1 MRITILAIDSAIDC
15 ILIVFHPYD
24 GFYQMRATDIS
35 KERWNLSNLHDNLK
49 IYTDAKSLLRGKC
62 KMVATLDDTKRSAIA
77 VRLADMKAFQELII
91 ANEETLVSQ
100 VNDSEIQKRLQDMLD
115 SDRKNLGVL
124 ETVIVQY
131 GIQAEPRDIAKKFVE
146 MTQQMMKGSEFSMYD
161 KFAQHELLKHGQVMT
176 GIMLH
181 KAAQVVGADIDLA
194 FGPLNTVN
202 FENRAH
208 QEQLKGVLEQ
218 IGTRELTG
226 KDADQGLW
234 ARVQDAAAA
243 FSGVVGS
250 VVTQT
255 SDKKDMNIQDLIR
268 LDHNK
273 VNTLFTEL
281 LQSDNPQK
289 IQEYFGQIY
298 KDLLAHSEAE
308 EQVVYPKV
316 RPFYGEGDT
325 QELYDEQAE
334 MKKMLDEIKAI
345 DPSSSQFKDKIKQL
359 MSAVGDHIRQE
370 ESTMFAAIRNN
381 MSSTETEQL
390 STQFKQAKAQIQKK
404 MGVVSQ

>member
-1 MRITILAIDSAIDC
+1 
-15 ILIVFHPYD
+15 
-24 GFYQMRATDIS
+24 
-35 KERWNLSNLHDNLK
+35 
-49 IYTDAKSLLRGKC
+49 
-62 KMVATLDDTKRSAIA
+62 MVATLDDTKRSAIA
-77 VRLADMKAFQELII
+77 VRLADVKAFQELII

-115 SDRKNLGVL
+115 SDRKNLGVI

-131 GIQAEPRDIAKKFVE
+131 GIQAEPRDITKKFVE
-146 MTQQMMKGSEFSMYD
+146 MTQQMMQGSDLSMYD
-161 KFAQHELLKHGQVMT
+161 KFAQHELLKHGQAMT

-181 KAAQVVGADIDLA
+181 KAAQVVGADIDIA

-208 QEQLKGVLEQ
+208 QEQLKGMLEQ

-234 ARVQDAAAA
+234 ARVQDAVAA

-250 VVTQT
+250 VVTHNT
-255 SDKKDMNIQDLIR
+255 DKKDMNIQDLIR

-281 LQSDNPQK
+281 LQSNDPQK

-316 RPFYGEGDT
+316 RSFYPEDKV
-325 QELYDEQAE
+325 QELYDEQGHFRVL
-334 MKKMLDEIKAI
+334 LDEIKAI
-345 DPSSSQFKDKIKQL
+345 DPSSSQFKDKVKDL
-359 MSAVGDHIRQE
+359 MGEVGDHIRQE
-370 ESTMFAAIRNN
+370 EFDMFTAIQNN
-381 MSSTETEQL
+381 MSSDQSEQL
-390 STQFKQAKAQIQKK
+390 SSQFKEAKAQAQQK
-404 MGVVSQ
+404 MGVVNK